1 MTRNSSQAGAN
12 ESLGLFSTPSHAFQ
26 PAAYWF
32 WHHLPHPDQMRR
44 QLAEFSQA
52 GFGTIMIQ
60 ARLAFPRQ
68 DYLSANYL
76 AAYREAVEI
85 AAGLGLKVGLYDDYN
100 WMSGHAGGRTV
111 EGRDDLR
118 ERHLFWASVRTP
130 AGSIS
135 GITSPFVE
143 AMGPDIA
150 CWHYEEGRL
159 AWAEWTLVA
168 ATLHP
173 ADGIRHDKEVLDVTS
188 RVTLTD
194 RHDQGCQ
201 FIVNGDIPDGH
212 AVTVFIS
219 ALARTSR
226 LINYLLPEAAERFV
240 AVGLDP
246 YSTTLRDLM
255 PDPVR
260 VLFFDQPAPGFYR
273 WDQHSGNLGNSV
285 LYADRLREAFVARRE
300 APFALTLLALV
311 LDVGPLAASLR
322 CAFYELYAAMMHE
335 AFLGRLANW
344 ALRHGLELSG
354 HEILAHVGAWGLNQ
368 GFRSIDPRVAL
379 GVDHFGVEAFRTET
393 AVDANNFE
401 AQLSP
406 KLGDSVARAHGR
418 SRCVVETYATSLHSN
433 VRASG
438 QWGLTLATM
447 RAQAIRLCFLGAR
460 QFLIHA
466 LWQTDGFDGDD
477 RPFVNPRFD
486 FAPGINFE
494 PWWPYMPQFSIEA
507 ARLSAFIEPAVPLT
521 RVAVLYPLHTAW
533 AQGPHHAHGAHL
545 GAWCRHLTALGCD
558 YMIVDEQGLKAAIV
572 VEGRLQIHGCSFDA
586 IVLPSAATVKTGA
599 MLARLADFQASGIAV
614 WISGDDP
621 LALDGQGSTPRFLE
635 ANVRLRGV
643 PSPDDVR
650 ALSGGLPPLGPRL
663 SLRPGAG
670 LRQWL
675 GLDPDGWWR
684 LALFNDSDD
693 EASIDAWFDAGIESE
708 RWDPRTG
715 VVEPRRGEPRLALR
729 LEPQMLAC
737 LRLRAACA
745 VEAAPERPDTAMPE
759 GSILALDTSWSLQV
773 PAAAHAVPIAVD
785 RGWEKQ
791 GFAAL
796 SGTAFYRREIMVDR
810 AGSFVLELPLVHAA
824 VTVTLDDREVGRL
837 GWPPYRTALGHL
849 EVGQHQLTLAVSNTA
864 ANRYY
869 SKTPYRGEADEPS
882 GLGAPPRLIRLHDQ
896 TSSSDSDPIAP

>member
-1 MTRNSSQAGAN
+1 MTRNCSRAGAS
-12 ESLGLFSTPSHAFQ
+12 ESLALFRTPSHAFQ

-32 WHHLPHPDQMRR
+32 WHHLPHPDQIRR

-60 ARLAFPRQ
+60 ARLAFPRK
-68 DYLSANYL
+68 DYLSADYL
-76 AAYREAVEI
+76 AAYREAVLI
-85 AAGLGLKVGLYDDYN
+85 AAGLGLKIGLYDDYN

-118 ERHLFWASVRTP
+118 ERHLFWAATRTP
-130 AGSIS
+130 AGAIS
-135 GITSPFVE
+135 GIVSPFVE
-143 AMGPDIA
+143 AMGPEIA
-150 CWHYEEGRL
+150 RWHYEEGRL

-173 ADGIRHDKEVLDVTS
+173 ADAIRHESEVVDVTA

-201 FIVNGDIPDGH
+201 FIVSGDIPEGY

-246 YSTTLRDLM
+246 LSTALRDLM

-285 LYADRLREAFVARRE
+285 LYAEGLREAFAARRE
-300 APFALTLLALV
+300 APFALALLALV
-311 LDVGPLAASLR
+311 LDIGPATASLR
-322 CAFYELYAAMMHE
+322 CAFYERYAGMMHE
-335 AFLGRLANW
+335 AFLGRLAKW

-368 GFRSIDPRVAL
+368 GFRSIDPRVAP
-379 GVDHFGVEAFRTET
+379 GVDHFGVEGFRTET

-433 VRASG
+433 VRAAG
-438 QWGLTLATM
+438 QWGLTLATT

-466 LWQTDGFDGDD
+466 LWQTDGFDDD

-494 PWWPYMPQFSIEA
+494 PWWPYMPQFSTEA
-507 ARLSAFIEPAVPLT
+507 ARLSAFIEPATPLT
-521 RVAVLYPLHTAW
+521 RVAILYPLQTAW
-533 AQGPHHAHGAHL
+533 AEGPHHVHGAHL
-545 GAWCRHLTALGCD
+545 GEWCRLLTVLSCD
-558 YMIVDEQGLKAAIV
+558 YLIVDEQGLAAAIV
-572 VEGRLQIHGCSFDA
+572 VEGRLQIHGCGFDA
-586 IVLPSAATVKTGA
+586 LVLPSAATVKTGA
-599 MLARLADFQASGIAV
+599 MLARLAEFQANGIAV

-621 LALDGQGSTPRFLE
+621 VALDGSKRAPRFLE
-635 ANVRLRGV
+635 ANARLQGV

-650 ALSGGLPPLGPRL
+650 ALVGALPPLGPRL
-663 SLRPGAG
+663 SLGPGAG

-675 GLDPDGWWR
+675 GFDPDGWWR
-684 LALFNDSDD
+684 LALFNDGAD
-693 EASIDAWFDAGIESE
+693 EVSIEAWFDAGIESE
-708 RWDPRTG
+708 RWDPRIG
-715 VVEPRRGEPRLALR
+715 VVEPRVREPCLALR
-729 LEPQMLAC
+729 LEPQTLVC
-737 LRLRAACA
+737 LRLREAPA
-745 VEAAPERPDTAMPE
+745 VGAAPVRPDPAMPE
-759 GSILALDTSWSLQV
+759 GSILALDTSWSLQA
-773 PAAAHAVPIAVD
+773 PGAASAVPIAVD
-785 RGWEKQ
+785 RGWEQQ
-791 GFAAL
+791 GFAVL
-796 SGTAFYRREIMVDR
+796 SGTALYRREIMVDR
-810 AGSFVLELPLVHAA
+810 PGSFVLELPLVHTA
-824 VTVTLDDREVGRL
+824 VTVTLDEREIARL
-837 GWPPYRTALGHL
+837 GWPPYRVALGHL
-849 EVGQHQLTLAVSNTA
+849 EIGRHDLTLAVSNTA

-869 SKTPYRGEADEPS
+869 SNTPYRGEVDEPS

-896 TSSSDSDPIAP
+896 TPSSDSDPVAL